1 MFLVEIAIL
10 CWMKFYTISHEAAW
24 VATGLLIP
32 IFIIFIA
39 FAAMF
44 YLKLVSH
51 KSEVKTSLGWTV
63 SLNVAHLS
71 LGSKLAKVES
81 LLFEPSTVVI

>member
-1 MFLVEIAIL
+1 
-10 CWMKFYTISHEAAW
+10 MKFYTLSPNAAW

-32 IFIIFIA
+32 IFIVFIA

-51 KSEVKTSLGWTV
+51 KSEVR
-63 SLNVAHLS
+63 
-71 LGSKLAKVES
+71 
-81 LLFEPSTVVI
+81 FD

>member
-1 MFLVEIAIL
+1 MLFLVEIAIL
-10 CWMKFYTISHEAAW
+10 CWMKFYTISLEAAW

-51 KSEVKTSLGWTV
+51 KSEVHIFDPSCHIRLRNAKNAYVWDV
-63 SLNVAHLS
+63 YVYC
-71 LGSKLAKVES
+71 KLYAP
-81 LLFEPSTVVI
+81 LTN

>member
-1 MFLVEIAIL
+1 
-10 CWMKFYTISHEAAW
+10 MKFYTISHEAAW

-51 KSEVKTSLGWTV
+51 KSEVKQLDVYPDIPLSKHASHSKIEIL
-63 SLNVAHLS
+63 HLS
-71 LGSKLAKVES
+71 FK
-81 LLFEPSTVVI
+81 